1 MYYAFNA
8 LMNIK
13 NMYGQYLAADEN
25 RNVQISKEMLWLYM
39 IFPLLYSEFYR
50 NFIVLVEYFLSMT
63 FLYAINSNS

>member
-1 MYYAFNA
+1 
-8 LMNIK
+8 MNIK

-25 RNVQISKEMLWLYM
+25 RNVQISKEMLWFYM

-63 FLYAINSNS
+63 FLYAVNSNS